1 MIYPLDVYERVA
13 NRKKLV
19 GADRSTFFV
28 SLFLMC
34 NFFLFI
40 ILHRVIVV
48 TLGLPLA
55 VAIAI
60 QVVIFLVFGII
71 LFRFVIFD
79 EETKAREYT
88 DENSDS
94 FARFMHLR
102 KDTTHEIEIRKNSY
116 INVYEY
122 DNGHVLSTIRF
133 KFGSNDNYKSRDT
146 EKCMNEIFRVLI
158 NNGLEFRT
166 IVGPENF
173 KKSKELDAYIES
185 INRIEDKRLSRHLLA
200 MSNEIIDRSYDES
213 NVNLFYLSFKT
224 PSSYQ
229 LEDLESTIK
238 HILKIIA
245 SNITCFR
252 SVEFLDL
259 NQLIDFYRDFYSVEA
274 IDLSMMR
281 AIELS
286 DLLDENFSQIVKL
299 IALKS
304 EDGKVYKTTDE
315 IFLPTGEIKINKI
328 S

>member
-19 GADRSTFFV
+19 GADRSTFFI

-40 ILHRVIVV
+40 ILHRIFVIA
-48 TLGLPLA
+48 LGFPLA
-55 VAIAI
+55 ACIGI
-60 QVVIFLVFGII
+60 QGILFLIFGII

-79 EETKAREYT
+79 EETKAKEYT

-102 KDTTHEIEIRKNSY
+102 KDVNHEIEVRKNSY
-116 INVYEY
+116 VNVYEY

-146 EKCMNEIFRVLI
+146 EKCLNEIFRVLI

-166 IVGPENF
+166 VTCPENF
-173 KKSKELDAYIES
+173 KKSKELDSYIES
-185 INRIEDKRLSRHLLA
+185 INKVEDKKLSKHLLA
-200 MSNEIIDRSYDES
+200 MSNEIIDRSYEES
-213 NVNLFYLSFKT
+213 NVNMFYLSFKT

-238 HILKIIA
+238 HVLKIV
-245 SNITCFR
+245 SSYITCFR
-252 SVEFLDL
+252 SIEFLDL
-259 NQLIDFYRDFYSVEA
+259 NQLIDFYREFYSVEA
-274 IDLSMMR
+274 IDLAMMK

-286 DLLDENFSQIVKL
+286 DIIDENFSHIVKL
-299 IALKS
+299 IALRS
-304 EDGKVYKTTDE
+304 EDGKVYKATDE
-315 IFLPTGEIKINKI
+315 IFLPTGEVKINKLG
-328 S
+328 